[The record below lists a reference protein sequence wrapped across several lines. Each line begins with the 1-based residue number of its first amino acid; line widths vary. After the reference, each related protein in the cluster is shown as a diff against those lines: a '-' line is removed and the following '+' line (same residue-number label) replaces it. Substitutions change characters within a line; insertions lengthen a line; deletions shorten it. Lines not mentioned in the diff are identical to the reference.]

1 MKKIFN
7 IIVSIL
13 FFSLAISTYAVTG
26 IATVGQKVIISVISN
41 GTQPLSYQWY
51 KDGNNIT
58 GATNNSLILFPVNIT
73 DTGNFTVK
81 VSNLAGYAISDPA
94 ILIVN
99 SPANTLPIFITQ
111 PTNQTSTVGSFA
123 VFSILVNG
131 FPIPTY
137 QWYKNGIPIIG
148 ATNSTYTIS
157 NLSINDNGLIITVT
171 ATNIIGT
178 ITSNFSILTVNN
190 KQINGTI
197 LFAIESN

>member
-1 MKKIFN
+1 MKNIFK
-7 IIVSIL
+7 IIVSIIL
-13 FFSLAISTYAVTG
+13 FSLAISTYAVTG

-178 ITSNFSILTVNN
+178 ITSNFAILTVNN